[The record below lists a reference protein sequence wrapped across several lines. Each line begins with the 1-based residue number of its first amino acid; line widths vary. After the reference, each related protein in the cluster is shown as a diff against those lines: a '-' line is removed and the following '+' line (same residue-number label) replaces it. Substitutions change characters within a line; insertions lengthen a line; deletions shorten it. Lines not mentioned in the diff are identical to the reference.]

1 MTSKTLKDFFEVYRP
16 KAPAEQQFVDKHVTI
31 KHKDRNGNGDDVF
44 KATNVKTIKRKADGH
59 GYDAGDDEKV
69 YEEVEELGE
78 SRFKDGYY
86 VDKGGELS
94 HSHEKPF
101 NDSKSAVRFADK
113 EEDRTGRVHT
123 VTHVKGGKIHKQWQ
137 YQSHTGDAS
146 GWIPH
151 SDYKGDEYH
160 ARTVKEDVDLLD
172 EGLEQ
177 MLDEAA
183 KGGSVDYKHYTFT
196 TTGRLTGMG
205 EGGVEHIQAHP
216 TKVTKLGV
224 PLDPGKSYGETRLV
238 IAKNN
243 QTGEKSYHHVYQS
256 SPGTDNTKPLL
267 SVRSVGKAP
276 SHHAKHQNALKSYL
290 AGKTSLKEAFGDLEM
305 IDELSKDLLKRYS
318 KKSSEDIERS
328 KRAIEASAKRKGV
341 SIETEYDA
349 PRTQGQ
355 FKRQMKR
362 YRGLDDADYKL
373 NPRWPGR
380 VPATECVEIGEALE
394 KVGTYFNKSGDA
406 MTLQR
411 SSNDKK
417 HHMLVSKSGNVVG
430 SFHDSAENIHN
441 KLKNDGFT
449 GGLKEEAL
457 DEISKATAIDYFHKA
472 QDQMRKNFEP
482 GRQKVYRKPGVMLAK
497 RKIEGDARVNATE
510 EVDLEESMHSD
521 DVFSRL
527 AKMGALNIR
536 TTSSGIVYKHPKTG
550 REYTLRHTMKND
562 GHRTVRSHEF
572 KQHAARFGFSEEV
585 EDVDQIDE
593 LSKATLGRYIKSAK
607 SDVRQSGKDYIRAKM
622 WDDDKLRQDAGKM
635 ADKRYKG
642 INKAVDR
649 LTKEDIINRAID
661 KYVPEEVKAQ
671 TNEEKLR
678 NALEGVR
685 ESHAA
690 VLFDLFNSLNED
702 NQSKMLE
709 TASTREG
716 VLELLD
722 FAIQNRG
729 E

>member
-44 KATNVKTIKRKADGH
+44 KATNVKTIKRSADGH

-69 YEEVEELGE
+69 YEEVETIDEA
-78 SRFKDGYY
+78 SHFKDGYY
-86 VDKGGELS
+86 VDNGGELA
-94 HSHEKPF
+94 HHHEKPF
-101 NDSKSAVRFADK
+101 NDSKAAIRFADK
-113 EEDRTGRVHT
+113 AEDRTGRVHT
-123 VTHVKGGKIHKQWQ
+123 VTHVKGGKIHRQWQ
-137 YQSHTGDAS
+137 YQSHGGGGS

-160 ARTVKEDVDLLD
+160 ARHMKEGFDDEF

-177 MLDEAA
+177 LLDEAA
-183 KGGSVDYKHYTFT
+183 KGGSVEYKHYTFT

-205 EGGVEHIQAHP
+205 EGGVEHVQAHP
-216 TKVTKLGV
+216 SKVTKLGV

-290 AGKTSLKEAFGDLEM
+290 AGKTSLKEAFGDIEM

-318 KKSSEDIERS
+318 KKSEEDIERS

-341 SIETEYDA
+341 SVEDEYNA

-362 YRGLDDADYKL
+362 YRGLDNADYKI

-380 VPATECVEIGEALE
+380 VPATECVEIDEALE

-406 MTLQR
+406 LTLQR
-411 SSNDKK
+411 STNDKK

-430 SFHDSAENIHN
+430 SFHDTAENIHA
-441 KLKNDGFT
+441 KLKDDGFT
-449 GGLKEEAL
+449 GGLKEESL
-457 DEISKATAIDYFHKA
+457 DEISKATATEYFHKA

-482 GRQKVYRKPGVMLAK
+482 GRQRVYRKPGVMLAK

-510 EVDLEESMHSD
+510 EVELEESLHSD
-521 DVFSRL
+521 EVFTRL
-527 AKMGALNIR
+527 AKMGAQNIR
-536 TTSSGIVYKHPKTG
+536 TTSNGIVYKHPKTG

-572 KQHAARFGFSEEV
+572 KQHAARFGVNEEV
-585 EDVDQIDE
+585 EEVNE
-593 LSKATLGRYIKSAK
+593 SASCGSKMKRRAMVPAK
-607 SDVRQSGKDYIRAKM
+607 K
-622 WDDDKLRQDAGKM
+622 
-635 ADKRYKG
+635 
-642 INKAVDR
+642 

-661 KYVPEEVKAQ
+661 KYVPEEVKAL

-685 ESHAA
+685 ESHAS

-702 NQSKMLE
+702 NQSRMLE